1 MIEKTVAFR
10 FGDTVYS
17 TFKDAQIAGLT
28 SLLDHALDGNKSL
41 KDKAALEILDRKDEV
56 IAILTGTKPRKPR
69 ADRGKSHRK
78 PQAPAEVKDSPEPGV
93 LPGVKVE
100 ASSKY
105 RNK

>member
-1 MIEKTVAFR
+1 MNNITIEKSPGYKCGDAF
-10 FGDTVYS
+10 YPCLC
-17 TFKDAQIAGLT
+17 DAQA
-28 SLLDHALDGNKSL
+28 HALEMLFEGKSRDEIPRWIIANKDS
-41 KDKAALEILDRKDEV
+41 V
-56 IAILTGTKPRKPR
+56 ICILTGTKPRKPR

-78 PQAPAEVKDSPEPGV
+78 PQTPAEVKDSPEPGV